1 MQSLI
6 TSCMHWT
13 CKSSRVIYSDVVE
26 AKIVTNLPFIN
37 HIFFCALLLVVML
50 LCINFSPCAGC
61 WIEAGRCPCIL
72 ESWVLPKGKHGA
84 VWSILYVFLWL
95 LCICIFFVSSITSWK
110 QMATANVI
118 FNYGFTWTLHRSIIS
133 NN

>member
-1 MQSLI
+1 MHSLI
-6 TSCMHWT
+6 TSCMHRT

-37 HIFFCALLLVVML
+37 HIFFCALLLVVIL
-50 LCINFSPCAGC
+50 LCVLIFLHVQGVGLKLEDALAFWKAEFSQ
-61 WIEAGRCPCIL
+61 RV
-72 ESWVLPKGKHGA
+72 SMVLFE
-84 VWSILYVFLWL
+84 VFCVYVFLWL

-118 FNYGFTWTLHRSIIS
+118 FNYGFT
-133 NN
+133 